1 MKQGALGVGTGAERG
16 APAARW
22 RAKVFWGGA
31 LGAFFCLS
39 LGACAGAHGGE
50 PSQPATLERG
60 RAVSYAWGT
69 TDGGVVSAE
78 ALHGRATV
86 LLFVTTFDLASQA
99 QAKHLE
105 DLYRTHKPRIN
116 AVAVVMEPPKY
127 APLASSFAEV
137 LGLSYP
143 VALSDDATRRGEGP
157 FGVVSSVPSWVVLD
171 RQGRPVF
178 AHAGAIPPQELARS
192 VRDAQR

>member
-1 MKQGALGVGTGAERG
+1 MKLVSWLLLG
-16 APAARW
+16 P
-22 RAKVFWGGA
+22 
-31 LGAFFCLS
+31 LL
-39 LGACAGAHGGE
+39 LGACGGAATNAPAE
-50 PSQPATLERG
+50 PAPLERG

-78 ALHGRATV
+78 TLQGRATV

-143 VALSDDATRRGEGP
+143 VALADDATRNGQGP
-157 FGVVSSVPSWVVLD
+157 FGAVSSVPSWVVLD
-171 RQGRPVF
+171 REGRPVL
-178 AHAGAIPPQELARS
+178 ARAGVLAPQELAQG
-192 VRDAQR
+192 VRAAQR